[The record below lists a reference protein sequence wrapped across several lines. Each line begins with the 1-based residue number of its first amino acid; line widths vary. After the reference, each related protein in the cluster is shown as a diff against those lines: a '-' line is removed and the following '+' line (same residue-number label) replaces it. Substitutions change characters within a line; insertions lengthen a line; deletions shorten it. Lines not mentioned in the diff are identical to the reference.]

1 MKRILP
7 LLIFFLISLV
17 LVAQNT
23 NTEATQIKQEMAAI
37 RRSTNWSDP
46 AAAKE
51 ANAKL
56 EALGAKL
63 TQALRKNNA
72 AQQPAQGSTET
83 SSDAKAE
90 MEMQQEMD
98 DYSNKLWSQMMKIVR
113 EGDEGKMDLAEPLRQ
128 EIAEDFREAE
138 NPTVK
143 NQEYLNEMS
152 LLYIDMSL
160 PTVQLVIDQMEKYK
174 AIQTLVIT
182 GGKNGAEVNLENL
195 MDKAA
200 HYPLQQLYI
209 INFEGF
215 VTKVPKGISHFSN
228 LTYLALYNNKISQLC
243 PEVSSITQ
251 LKSLYIDM
259 NPVVALLPVIGTLN
273 NLDTLAIAKTQITN
287 DEINRIKQQLPN
299 CKIIQQ

>member
-23 NTEATQIKQEMAAI
+23 NTEAAQIKQEMAAI

-72 AQQPAQGSTET
+72 AQQPAQGNTET

-128 EIAEDFREAE
+128 EIAEDYREAE
-138 NPTVK
+138 DPAVK
-143 NQEYLNEMS
+143 NQEYLNEMT

-160 PTVQLVIDQMEKYK
+160 PTVQLVIDQMENYK

-182 GGKNGAEVNLENL
+182 GGKNGAAVNLENL

-209 INFEGF
+209 INFKGF
-215 VTKVPKGISHFSN
+215 VTKVPAGISHFSN

-273 NLDTLAIAKTQITN
+273 NLYTLGIAKTQITN

>member
-1 MKRILP
+1 MKLILP

-23 NTEATQIKQEMAAI
+23 NTEAAQIKQEMAAI

-72 AQQPAQGSTET
+72 AQQPAQGNTET

-128 EIAEDFREAE
+128 EIAEDYREAE

-143 NQEYLNEMS
+143 NQEYLNEMT

-160 PTVQLVIDQMEKYK
+160 PTVQLVIDQMENYK

-182 GGKNGAEVNLENL
+182 GGKNGAAVNLENL

-209 INFEGF
+209 INFKGF
-215 VTKVPKGISHFSN
+215 VTKVPAGISHFRN

-273 NLDTLAIAKTQITN
+273 NLDTLSIAKTQITN